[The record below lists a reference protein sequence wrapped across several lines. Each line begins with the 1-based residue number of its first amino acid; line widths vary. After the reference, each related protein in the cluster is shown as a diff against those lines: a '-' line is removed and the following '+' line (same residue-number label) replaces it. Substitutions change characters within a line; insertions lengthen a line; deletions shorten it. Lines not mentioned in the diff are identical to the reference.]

1 MSSSSALSRRAAL
14 AGLGLA
20 FAAPSLAGPSTVLAA
35 GIVDPLRRPA
45 LKTPRAARALL
56 LAAARVGPR
65 RLAAAGERGVIVL
78 SDDGGATWRQATV
91 PVSVTLT
98 ALHFPNPNDGWAAG
112 HDGAVLHSGDGGETW
127 IKQFDGDDANR
138 MTLADAESRIAA
150 LKAEAADAA
159 GADEDAAFIADDAK
173 AAVEF
178 GPSRPLLSV
187 WFRDRLVG
195 YAAGS
200 YGQIFQTRDGGKSW
214 RSLALRIDNPDGLHY
229 AAVGPAPGGGVL
241 LAGEGGR
248 VCLSWDEG
256 ESWRVAVASAQ
267 TPLYGAAATA
277 DGGLL
282 AYGFGGRMFRSAD
295 RGESW
300 TLVQS
305 PTFRTLAAAATL
317 DDGALALAD
326 AGGGVIVSR
335 DGGRSF
341 AQARPPGLAPTAGAA
356 AAGPGSLLLTGVG
369 GARVVTVA

>member
-1 MSSSSALSRRAAL
+1 MSSSFALSRRAAL

-20 FAAPSLAGPSTVLAA
+20 FAAPSLAAPSAVLAA

-98 ALHFPNPNDGWAAG
+98 ALHFPTPTDGWAAG

-127 IKQFDGDDANR
+127 VKQFDGLDANR

-150 LKAEAADAA
+150 LKADA
-159 GADEDAAFIADDAK
+159 EDAAFIADDAQ
-173 AAVEF
+173 AAVAF

-200 YGQIFQTRDGGKSW
+200 YGQIFQTGDGGKSW

-229 AAVGPAPGGGVL
+229 SAVGPAPGGGVL

-267 TPLYGAAATA
+267 TPLYGVATTTG
-277 DGGLL
+277 GGLL

-300 TLVQS
+300 APVQS
-305 PTFRTLAAAATL
+305 PTSRTLAAAATL

-341 AQARPPGLAPTAGAA
+341 SVVRASGLAPTAGAA

-369 GARVVTVA
+369 GARVVAIA

>member
-1 MSSSSALSRRAAL
+1 MSSSFALSRRAAL

-20 FAAPSLAGPSTVLAA
+20 FAAPLFAAPSTVVAA

-78 SDDGGATWRQATV
+78 SDDGGTTWRQAAV

-98 ALHFPNPNDGWAAG
+98 ALHFPNSNDGWAAG

-138 MTLADAESRIAA
+138 MTLADAENRIAA
-150 LKAEAADAA
+150 LKADPA
-159 GADEDAAFIADDAK
+159 GAEEDAAFIADDAQ
-173 AAVEF
+173 AAVAF

-214 RSLALRIDNPDGLHY
+214 RSLAPRIDNPEGLHY
-229 AAVGPAPGGGVL
+229 SAVGPAPGGGVL

-256 ESWRVAVASAQ
+256 EGWRVVVASAQ

-300 TLVQS
+300 APVQS
-305 PTFRTLAAAATL
+305 PTSRTLAAAATL

-341 AQARPPGLAPTAGAA
+341 AQVRPPGLAPTASAA

-369 GARVVTVA
+369 GVRVVTVA